1 MIPEPLH
8 PAIVHFPIVLSIF
21 MPLVALAAL
30 FYIRG
35 GVDGRRAWRP
45 VLLMSALLAV
55 SAWTAV
61 QPASGRK
68 KDKVE
73 DRVSKEAFEE
83 HEESGERLMILS
95 GVLLVVMAGGVPF
108 RPPGAAVP
116 AFWER
121 VGRLCPGGRCL
132 ADRSQRRG
140 IPQAWRGCSVRPAE
154 CRWRRGGRRWRR
166 QRGW

>member
-61 QPASGRK
+61 QT
-68 KDKVE
+68 
-73 DRVSKEAFEE
+73 
-83 HEESGERLMILS
+83 LS
-95 GVLLVVMAGGVPF
+95 L
-108 RPPGAAVP
+108 
-116 AFWER
+116 
-121 VGRLCPGGRCL
+121 
-132 ADRSQRRG
+132 
-140 IPQAWRGCSVRPAE
+140 IHI
-154 CRWRRGGRRWRR
+154 
-166 QRGW
+166 